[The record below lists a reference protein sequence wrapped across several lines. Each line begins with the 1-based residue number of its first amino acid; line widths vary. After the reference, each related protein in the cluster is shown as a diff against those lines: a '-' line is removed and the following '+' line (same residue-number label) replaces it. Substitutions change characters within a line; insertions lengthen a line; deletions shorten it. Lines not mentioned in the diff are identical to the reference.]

1 MKLQQLGSNNHS
13 RFKHDTLLKNYL
25 QKRWVFAFW
34 RRFLF
39 DSLPSL
45 KRKEP
50 ADFEIILLTI
60 ETCFKCFGTC
70 SSDVKENIKTTK
82 PAARIQIFTN
92 FLITP
97 PPGGE
102 RGESPRWHQC
112 LKENIFTQHTH
123 TLYSL
128 LIVLIWNNLKQFTTG
143 YRSGLIQQ
151 VWSDT
156 WHIHILSINFSCP
169 VSIHIK
175 IILCKGKEKRRL
187 FPPHTAG

>member
-82 PAARIQIFTN
+82 PAARIQIYTN

-97 PPGGE
+97 PPWWGE
-102 RGESPRWHQC
+102 GRVSKMAPVPEGEHFHPTHP
-112 LKENIFTQHTH
+112 H
-123 TLYSL
+123 TLFSVNCL
-128 LIVLIWNNLKQFTTG
+128 NLKQFKTVHYRIQVRTDTTG
-143 YRSGLIQQ
+143 MVRYL
-151 VWSDT
+151 T
-156 WHIHILSINFSCP
+156 YTHSINQLLMSCQY
-169 VSIHIK
+169 IK